1 MPVVGAAALQL
12 FWLFVGFPEAS
23 LVLPC
28 QLCGFI
34 INAVFLLFVPT
45 WNSQFLESDRPY
57 WFWMGLVSLVFTLP
71 LFSFAKMVR
80 SHNFKK
86 TMYVGHVMC
95 V

>member
-34 INAVFLLFVPT
+34 INAVDVRDYLLWKP
-45 WNSQFLESDRPY
+45 ESPIPMDE
-57 WFWMGLVSLVFTLP
+57 LP
-71 LFSFAKMVR
+71 RV
-80 SHNFKK
+80 HP
-86 TMYVGHVMC
+86 
-95 V
+95 